1 MEFTA
6 EKRIRFNEDTQTME
20 VDFSDL
26 QMRTA
31 ADVDAIYYAVQTALT
46 QSKNEQW
53 YFLINYKNCD
63 IAMSA
68 RTAHSRRGSRMNF
81 AHSLGSVRYDA
92 NKAMRE
98 QISQRPNSGDGSAN
112 FYSSRED
119 AATEIAS
126 MQKRDPDA
134 RSHSLAPSKYTVDDF
149 QPRLSFDD
157 NIQVMDV
164 DFSNFSFDNS
174 SDVNGFYDFAEQEIG
189 KSGKKWFF
197 LVIPRLLQN
206 PNVAM

>member
-92 NKAMRE
+92 NKAMCE